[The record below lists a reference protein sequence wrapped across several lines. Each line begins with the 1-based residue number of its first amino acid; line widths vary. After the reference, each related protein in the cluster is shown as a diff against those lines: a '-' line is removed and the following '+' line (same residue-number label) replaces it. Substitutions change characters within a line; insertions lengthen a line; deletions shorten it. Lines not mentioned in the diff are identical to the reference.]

1 MDVKLH
7 SIDACFSPKL
17 CCYKTYHLRFIP
29 QMSRCKR
36 SICLPYGVS
45 SFLIIQWPKSYNI
58 QCFFHLF
65 IVLALLKNVTVTPHP
80 STDENV
86 LLSNLIHSQ
95 VTYRTFYYSHYLK
108 IQFWNIMQL
117 DRSRDLLHSI
127 YLLKRQY
134 ILLKLKKYLRFV
146 SNVSKRALT
155 LSSGIQLVDWL
166 QLLI

>member
-1 MDVKLH
+1 MA
-7 SIDACFSPKL
+7 IDSCFSPVL
-17 CCYKTYHLRFIP
+17 RCYKTYHMRRFIP
-29 QMSRCKR
+29 KTSGCKR

-45 SFLIIQWPKSYNI
+45 SFLIIQGPKSYDI

-65 IVLALLKNVTVTPHP
+65 IILALLKNVTVTPHP

-95 VTYRTFYYSHYLK
+95 VTYRTFHFSHYLK

-117 DRSRDLLHSI
+117 DKSRDLQHSI
-127 YLLKRQY
+127 YFQKWQHVLSKLRKYLLKCFQ
-134 ILLKLKKYLRFV
+134 
-146 SNVSKRALT
+146 RALDDFT